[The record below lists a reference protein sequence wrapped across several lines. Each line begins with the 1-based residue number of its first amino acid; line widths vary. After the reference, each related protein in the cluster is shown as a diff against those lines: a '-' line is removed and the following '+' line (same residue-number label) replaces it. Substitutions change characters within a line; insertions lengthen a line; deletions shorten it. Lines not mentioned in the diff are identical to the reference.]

1 VDAYIYNADIYCEQC
16 GEEIRE
22 RILNERSLEQCPT
35 CKQDLCHIEIDGE
48 DVFGCVKCQKEIS
61 RGDAYIPFDINDESS
76 FDSDEFPKGPYGDGG
91 GESDSPQHCGSGE
104 ACINGIDLE
113 SDPSNGAVIRVGCFL
128 ENDLTTDG
136 VNYLNEMILEH
147 KRNGRGNEEVLK
159 LWYDYY
165 GQFYELEPLEEEED
179 E

>member
-1 VDAYIYNADIYCEQC
+1 VDAYIYCADIYCEDC
-16 GEEIRE
+16 GEAIKKD
-22 RILNERSLEQCPT
+22 LLEGIGTCPKCQT
-35 CKQDLCHIEIDGE
+35 PLGYIEIDDE
-48 DVFGCVKCQKEIS
+48 NVYGCAKCERAAIS
-61 RGDAYIPFDINDESS
+61 LLGFDDERSYDSS
-76 FDSDEFPKGPYGDGG
+76 EFPKGPYSDGG
-91 GESDSPQHCGSGE
+91 GESDVPQHCGSG
-104 ACINGIDLE
+104 ADCINGIDLE